1 MVSRRDVIGGGV
13 SSVALASVGAGL
25 TATAWAAS
33 KRPGWFAQQRLPI
46 GLQLYTVGDA
56 ARADIDATLGKVARV
71 GYKAIELA
79 GYHGQTVAALLAAKN
94 KHGVKFTSIH
104 VGATARPGEP
114 GLDGDIPRLAAEL
127 HSLGITDV
135 AMPMFAFPVRFGAP
149 KDGEG
154 FLVYLQRVAAGLT
167 REDWLA
173 TAELLNDRG
182 AKLRRE
188 GLRFSYHNHNP
199 ELAPVAGTTGL
210 DILLSNTS
218 AVDVAFEMDVGWVAA
233 AGADPVTLLQK
244 HGRRFQLM
252 HVKDIR
258 ATTKPNFALSQDPTE
273 VGSGRLEW
281 ARILPAAF
289 KAGVR
294 KFYVEQ
300 EPPFTMD
307 RFDAI
312 AKSFA
317 YLSALDVTQ
326 RKA

>member
-1 MVSRRDVIGGGV
+1 MVSRRAV
-13 SSVALASVGAGL
+13 LGAGL
-25 TATAWAAS
+25 AGTGLAAGSVLATSSSWAAAPQ
-33 KRPGWFAQQRLPI
+33 PGWFARQRLPI

-56 ARADIDATLGKVARV
+56 ARTDIDATLGKVARV

-79 GYHGQTVAALLAAKN
+79 GYHGQTVAALLAAKA

-104 VGATARPGEP
+104 VGAVGRPGEP

-135 AMPMFAFPVRFGAP
+135 AMPMFAFPARFAGP
-149 KDGEG
+149 KAGEG
-154 FLVYLQRVAAGLT
+154 FLGYMQRVAAGLT

-210 DILLSNTS
+210 DILLANTS
-218 AVDVAFEMDVGWVAA
+218 AEDVAFEMDVGWVAA
-233 AGADPVTLLQK
+233 AGADPVALLQR

-258 ATTKPNFALSQDPTE
+258 ASTKPNFALSQDPTE
-273 VGSGRLEW
+273 VGSGRLDW
-281 ARILPAAF
+281 AHILPAAF

>member
-1 MVSRRDVIGGGV
+1 MVSRRDVIVGGV
-13 SSVALASVGAGL
+13 SSAALASVGAGL
-25 TATAWAAS
+25 TATTWAAS
-33 KRPGWFAQQRLPI
+33 QRPGWFAQHRLPI

-56 ARADIDATLGKVARV
+56 ARADIDATLGKVARI

-79 GYHGQTVAALLAAKN
+79 GYHGQTVAALLAARN

-104 VGATARPGEP
+104 VGAASRPGEP

-135 AMPMFAFPVRFGAP
+135 AMPMFAFPARFGGQ
-149 KDGEG
+149 KEGEG
-154 FLVYLQRVAAGLT
+154 FLPYLQRVAAGLT

-173 TAELLNDRG
+173 TAALLNDRG

-218 AVDVAFEMDVGWVAA
+218 AEDVAFELDVGWVAA
-233 AGADPVTLLQK
+233 AGADPVTLLQT

-273 VGSGRLEW
+273 VGSGRLDW

-312 AKSFA
+312 AKSYT
-317 YLSALDVTQ
+317 YLSALEVNQ
-326 RKA
+326 RRA